1 MSATSQVQQQP
12 SVGLAKLMQQSAWAG
27 VSSKSM
33 VTEIKSEPGSA
44 ASQVTVK
51 LPTASTSFGVL
62 GSGGLHGPTRRP
74 SSHTS
79 LGGRGGSVRGSLVGS
94 AGQQRK
100 HQQAGNNM
108 IKLKQ
113 LTASVSGPGRPK
125 KVVVDGESASS
136 LVNSPALDL
145 AATSSESS
153 GDASSS
159 PLNVGTSST
168 SVVLVENE
176 LLEQQM
182 AVEENR
188 DDVRQLFNLIN
199 IYCQFL
205 DLDINLFLRVFSVFV
220 FLLFHLY

>member
-1 MSATSQVQQQP
+1 MFTCQSFQVVGLSATSQGQQQP
-12 SVGLAKLMQQSAWAG
+12 SVGLAKLMQQSAWAA
-27 VSSKSM
+27 VSNRSM

-51 LPTASTSFGVL
+51 LPAASTSFGVL
-62 GSGGLHGPTRRP
+62 GSGGLHGPSRRP

-113 LTASVSGPGRPK
+113 LAASVSGPGRPK
-125 KVVVDGESASS
+125 KVAVDGESASS
-136 LVNSPALDL
+136 LASSPALDS

-159 PLNVGTSST
+159 PLNIGTSST
-168 SVVLVENE
+168 SVAVIENE

-188 DDVRQLFNLIN
+188 DDVRRHFN
-199 IYCQFL
+199 
-205 DLDINLFLRVFSVFV
+205 SVNFTS
-220 FLLFHLY
+220 LTYYGIGTWH